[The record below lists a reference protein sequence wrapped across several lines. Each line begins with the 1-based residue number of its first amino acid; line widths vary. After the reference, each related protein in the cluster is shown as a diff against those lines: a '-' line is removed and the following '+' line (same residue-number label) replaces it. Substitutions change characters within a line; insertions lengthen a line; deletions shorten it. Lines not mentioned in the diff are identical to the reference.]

1 MKNANKQKWNRF
13 IFSLENLMFQKINR
27 PRSFHSYQTNDCRQ
41 LKRHFLMPKSISGA
55 GSYLNIDELAGQK
68 RRSSTSCEKQSFSCS
83 SRSGVKTGSNT
94 RERLGKYTHTIAAFT
109 SCLQNSQVSIFE
121 SLMLVKS
128 AQCFHHVFFAA
139 SIYLF
144 LKIRPSAG
152 FLLPFD
158 ISLKHDATK
167 LDER

>member
-27 PRSFHSYQTNDCRQ
+27 PQSFHSYQTNDCRQ
-41 LKRHFLMPKSISGA
+41 LQRHCLMPKSISGA

-121 SLMLVKS
+121 SLMLIKS
-128 AQCFHHVFFAA
+128 AQCFHACFLCCFHIPISKNTTICGFFVA
-139 SIYLF
+139 F
-144 LKIRPSAG
+144 
-152 FLLPFD
+152 
-158 ISLKHDATK
+158 
-167 LDER
+167 